1 MQESTVSQPL
11 KEKLLPR
18 ISIRFVLVLT
28 AICAV
33 VMVLFQ
39 AASSESAAVTKIL
52 SLLILTTVGCFAAY
66 IVLFALASIVS
77 KTTEPIVAAIDS
89 QPKTNE
95 TDS

>member
-39 AASSESAAVTKIL
+39 AASSESAVITKIL
-52 SLLILTTVGCFAAY
+52 SLLILTTGGCFAAY